1 MRAPCALRVPG
12 DPQHPPVL
20 RHQEGREEEAEAHG
34 QQGQGRAGGARQE
47 VNNKLYI
54 DIDEFFKISVEIGT
68 TSGRETPTA
77 PP

>member
-1 MRAPCALRVPG
+1 MRAPGALRVPG

-47 VNNKLYI
+47 VNNKAY
-54 DIDEFFKISVEIGT
+54 
-68 TSGRETPTA
+68 
-77 PP
+77 